1 MTVNDS
7 LDAPPAATAGNTG
20 DPAPMGRG
28 PAALSGLVAA
38 GSGLAVGHLVA
49 AFGSAAASPVLALGS
64 AVIDR
69 TPTPVK
75 DWAIREF
82 GTADKLVLV
91 ASVSVVAA
99 VLAAAAG
106 LLARRRLVAGVVL
119 SVALFAVVLAAV
131 VERPAARPS
140 DVVPALLAALVGV
153 ATLIVL
159 LRLAAGRP
167 VLPGSSYPGG
177 HDTRRAFLAG
187 SATASGVAVGSAL
200 WGHRLNSERPLPK
213 VTLPAP
219 AQRLGPL
226 PRGLEQTYREITP
239 LRTPNSVFYRVD
251 TALSVPRVDPRDWS
265 LRIDGDVEQ
274 PVTLSYDDLLAMD
287 LIERDITMTC
297 VSNTV
302 GGGYI
307 GAARWLGVRTRDVL
321 AEVGVRNPSDPR
333 TQVFSTSVE
342 GFTVSTPVGALTD
355 GRDALLA
362 VGMNGSP
369 LPARHGFPVRMVTPG
384 LYGFVGSTKWVT
396 SWRLTS
402 YSAAEAYW
410 TQRGWATHGPIKPSA
425 RIDTPRAFATVRG
438 RTVIGGVAWAQR
450 QGVTRVQVRIDDG
463 AWQDCRSGP
472 AVNVDYWRQWYF
484 VWDDPTPGSHAIEAR
499 VLYGRGAKAQSD
511 ERAEVF
517 PDGSSGIQRV
527 VVTGAA

>member
-1 MTVNDS
+1 MNDIA
-7 LDAPPAATAGNTG
+7 DATPATTAVPTG
-20 DPAPMGRG
+20 GPAPVGRG
-28 PAALSGLVAA
+28 RAAVTGMLAA
-38 GSGLAVGHLVA
+38 GTGFAVGHLVA
-49 AFGSAAASPVLALGS
+49 ATGTPSTSPVLTLGS

-69 TPTPVK
+69 TPTPMK

-82 GTADKLVLV
+82 GTADKLVLL

-99 VLAAAAG
+99 ALAAAVG
-106 LLARRRLVAGVVL
+106 LLARRRLVAGLVL
-119 SVALFAVVLAAV
+119 LAALFAVVLAAV
-131 VERPAARPS
+131 SERPAARPI
-140 DVVPALLAALVGV
+140 DVVPTLLAALVGTS
-153 ATLIVL
+153 TLIVL
-159 LRLAAGRP
+159 LRLAAGRR

-200 WGHRLNSERPLPK
+200 WGHRLNADRPLPK
-213 VTLPAP
+213 VTLPTP
-219 AQRLGPL
+219 SQRLAPL
-226 PRGLEQTYREITP
+226 PRGLEQTYRQISP

-251 TALSVPRVDPRDWS
+251 TSLSVPRVDPQTWS

-274 PVTLSYDDLLAMD
+274 PITLSYDDLLAMD
-287 LIERDITMTC
+287 VIERDITMTC

-302 GGGYI
+302 GGGYV

-362 VGMNGSP
+362 IGMNGAP
-369 LPARHGFPVRMVTPG
+369 LPAVHGFPVRMVTPG

-402 YSAAEAYW
+402 YSAAKAYW

-499 VLYGRGAKAQSD
+499 VLYGKGGKAQSV

-517 PDGSSGIQRV
+517 PDGASGIQRV